1 MRGFDAIGTV
11 SLASRAKHQGCTK
24 LSRPFPIRAM
34 QHLAPSAAHFRASR
48 VVRQGAG
55 AGLITEP
62 KNAASDS
69 SRMADLTIP
78 AS

>member
-1 MRGFDAIGTV
+1 MRNFDAIGTV
-11 SLASRAKHQGCTK
+11 SLVSRAEHQGCTK

-34 QHLAPSAAHFRASR
+34 QHLTPSAAHFRASR
-48 VVRQGAG
+48 AAHRRAG
-55 AGLITEP
+55 AGLITAP

>member
-1 MRGFDAIGTV
+1 MRGFDVIGNV
-11 SLASRAKHQGCTK
+11 SLASRAEHLRCTK
-24 LSRPFPIRAM
+24 LSLPFPIRAM
-34 QHLAPSAAHFRASR
+34 QHLTPSAAHFRASR
-48 VVRQGAG
+48 AARGGAG
-55 AGLITEP
+55 VGLITEP